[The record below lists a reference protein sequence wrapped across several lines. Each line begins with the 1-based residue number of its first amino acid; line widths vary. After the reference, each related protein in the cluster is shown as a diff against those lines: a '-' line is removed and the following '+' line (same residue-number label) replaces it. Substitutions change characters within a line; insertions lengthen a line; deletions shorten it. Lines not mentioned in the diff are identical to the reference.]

1 MRCGS
6 CAIAD
11 EAGPVCIGLFAG
23 CLSEFFATVGIAAAI
38 RAPGLF
44 RLATGGWLMYLTSA
58 VTVDFALGY
67 HRLTWSWSRAQPR
80 SAGITMQGGFAAGSG
95 RSPRCPAARRLSDV
109 AAASVGHR
117 LQEARSSGRHRR
129 LHSAAHVRQRHG

>member
-38 RAPGLF
+38 RAPGVF

-58 VTVDFALGY
+58 VTADFALGY
-67 HRLTWSWSRAQPR
+67 HRLTCANGMGDEHPTSRCRTHPP
-80 SAGITMQGGFAAGSG
+80 GSPG
-95 RSPRCPAARRLSDV
+95 
-109 AAASVGHR
+109 
-117 LQEARSSGRHRR
+117 
-129 LHSAAHVRQRHG
+129 